1 MCGSSVRI
9 LETNLLRDLE
19 QPEYKQLRRAFS
31 ETGYGKNALVFQPR
45 EAHNRIFIVR
55 SGRARVYLARE
66 DKEFTLVILEPGAV
80 FSTHTRAFVQA
91 LEDLTLLEA
100 ALEDVRQRLLF
111 MPSLTASMVNV
122 LGDLLSCSISIIDS
136 LAFSDVRRRL
146 VEMLLYE
153 ARRAPECSQRDACG
167 GCGSGRRV
175 ELGLTTEQL
184 ASIIGSTRQTVSSLV
199 NSLAKEGL
207 LRRNGRSAIC
217 IPDLE
222 ELEARLED

>member
-1 MCGSSVRI
+1 MVTVRI

-19 QPEYKQLRRAFS
+19 QPENESLRHAFS
-31 ETGYGKNALVFQPR
+31 EACYTKGSLVFQPR
-45 EAHNRIFIVR
+45 EEHNRIFIVR
-55 SGRARVYLARE
+55 TGRARVYLARE

-80 FSTHTRAFVQA
+80 FTTHTRAFVQA
-91 LEDLTLLEA
+91 LDDLTLLEA
-100 ALEDVRQRLLF
+100 DLEAVRQRLLF
-111 MPSLTASMVNV
+111 MPSLTASMVSV

-136 LAFSDVRRRL
+136 LAFSDVKRRL

-153 ARRAPECSQRDACG
+153 ARRAPECAERETCG
-167 GCGSGRRV
+167 GCIGGSRV

-207 LRRNGRSAIC
+207 LQRDGRSAIC
-217 IPDLE
+217 IPNLE
-222 ELEARLED
+222 ELEACLED